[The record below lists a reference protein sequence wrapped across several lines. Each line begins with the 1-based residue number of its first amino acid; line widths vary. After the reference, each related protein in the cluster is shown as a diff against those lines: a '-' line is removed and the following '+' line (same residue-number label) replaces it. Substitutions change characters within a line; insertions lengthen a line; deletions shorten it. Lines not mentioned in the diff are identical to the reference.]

1 MKCSKHGDY
10 GLSCFTD
17 ELSDGCYYWNGLEY
31 YAEGKDP
38 WNLKKC
44 FIEETKRKDGKFSTY
59 SITKHYCCTKDKQT
73 LYIDYEPGHTFK
85 CQHKKG
91 GSVNGKGERWNS
103 AVLTTK
109 RKDKATNRTYNSTD
123 KYSVQCP
130 EDVVAYCTPK
140 PKTLAE
146 KIMDIDKL

>member
-59 SITKHYCCTKDKQT
+59 SITKHYCCTPDKKT
-73 LYIDYEPGHTFK
+73 LYIHYDKSHNGTIKCPHRGPGSNAPDNRWVHT
-85 CQHKKG
+85 
-91 GSVNGKGERWNS
+91 S
-103 AVLTTK
+103 A
-109 RKDKATNRTYNSTD
+109 N
-123 KYSVQCP
+123 YSVQCP
-130 EDVVAYCTPK
+130 EDVVSYCTPK

-146 KIMDIDKL
+146 KIMGLD